1 MAETTAELTNK
12 YVMEHHDVKSCLK
25 KGLINYSSLARLISK
40 ELKIE
45 KKTSVEAILVAAR
58 RLSQKLEKE
67 ISHENKIRDLLSK
80 SELEIKNR
88 IIVYVLD
95 KEIGVEKVGTLQS
108 KVMKERDKF
117 YLIEGSNNYTLL
129 IQEKYSELVKNFFIS
144 HIIKETKNLAL
155 ITIKTTKEIENTPG
169 TMAFLTSLF
178 SENNVNIIEL
188 LSCWTD
194 TLFVVDSKDVAKTMN
209 FLKF

>member
-1 MAETTAELTNK
+1 MAETTAELTNR
-12 YVMEHHDVKSCLK
+12 YILEHHDIKSCLK
-25 KGLINYSSLARLISK
+25 KGLINYSSLARLISR

-45 KKTSVEAILVAAR
+45 KTSVEAILVAAR
-58 RLSQKLEKE
+58 RFSKKLEKE
-67 ISHENKIRDLLSK
+67 VSHENKIRDLLSK

-95 KEIGVEKVGTLQS
+95 KEIGLEKVGTLQS
-108 KVMKERDKF
+108 KVMKEKDKF

-129 IQEKYSELVKNFFIS
+129 IQEKYSEIVRNFFNP

-155 ITIKTTKEIENTPG
+155 ITIKTTKDIENTPG
-169 TMAFLTSLF
+169 TMAYLTSLF

-194 TLFVVDSKDVAKTMN
+194 TLFVVDSKDAAKTMN